1 MTRWFSDVA
10 AFRRDPLKFLLD
22 CASVTPEGLHP
33 LALGIRPAFLVTDPD
48 LVKPLLKLDDAK
60 ADKGRIMQ
68 TLRPILGN
76 STLLINGSEYRRRR
90 EVLHANLARGNA
102 EKFVPDIGAE
112 IRRAAALVARDARFN
127 PRRITAPL
135 ALRIVCITVFGR
147 QVLSPGD
154 EQALVAAVNAIEDDV
169 ADGIFR
175 ALPLPPWQ
183 WLARRRRR
191 AFAKLAMT
199 QVVDKLRKDASET
212 SALKALEALDL
223 SDDDLRHEILTLL
236 LAGHHTTGSAAAW
249 LLYHLAAEPGLM
261 DEIIDEADS
270 VTDANGEITAEGLKR
285 APASQALVREVLRL
299 YPSTWWFSREVR
311 QPLELGPHRLKPGA
325 TLIVSPWQMHR
336 NPLHWDEPAR
346 FRLDRNFAGRAYLPF
361 GSGPRA
367 CVGMGLAMLELQ
379 LLALEIAAAYRF
391 GDFSPRPAPWPKPSV
406 TLIPPDMSIAI
417 LPREGMHTESAAA

>member
-10 AFRRDPLKFLLD
+10 AFRRDPLGFLLE
-22 CASVTPEGLHP
+22 CGNITPEGLHP
-33 LALGIRPAFLVTDPD
+33 LALGIKPSFLVTDPD
-48 LVKPLLKLDDAK
+48 LVKPLLKTDDTK

-68 TLRPILGN
+68 KLRPILGN

-102 EKFVPDIGAE
+102 EKFVPYISAE
-112 IRRAAALVARDARFN
+112 IRRTAAQVAKDVRFN
-127 PRRITAPL
+127 PRRVTPPL
-135 ALRIVCITVFGR
+135 ALRVVCITVFGR
-147 QVLSPGD
+147 QVLSGGD
-154 EQALVAAVNAIEDDV
+154 EQALVAAVNSIEDDV
-169 ADGIFR
+169 ADGIFK
-175 ALPLPPWQ
+175 LLPPPPWK

-191 AFAKLAMT
+191 TFAKLAMA
-199 QVVDKLRKDASET
+199 QVVHKLRKDAAAT
-212 SALKALEALDL
+212 SALKAREALNL
-223 SDDDLRHEILTLL
+223 PGDDLQHEILTLL

-261 DEIIDEADS
+261 DEITKEADS
-270 VTDANGEITAEGLKR
+270 ITDVNGEITADGLKR
-285 APASQALVREVLRL
+285 APTSQALVREILRL
-299 YPSTWWFSREVR
+299 YPSTWWFSREIR
-311 QPLELGPHRLKPGA
+311 QPLNLGNHCLKPGT

-336 NPLHWDEPAR
+336 NPKHWDDPAQ
-346 FRLDRNFAGRAYLPF
+346 FRLDRNYAGRAYLPF

-406 TLIPPDMSIAI
+406 TLVPPDMSIEI
-417 LPREGMHTESAAA
+417 QPRELKRSESVAA